1 MIFSRFLPLLGT
13 LLVLPALLGGCATTA
28 PVTKPDNLC
37 HFRRWQLEVE
47 QPSGTVAT
55 ASEAPLAAPA
65 APPAQAKRPVDN
77 AYLLLS
83 GGSQNGAFGAG
94 YLAEWHRQG
103 GRLPR
108 FRTVTGISTGAI
120 LASWAFID
128 EPEVME
134 QAYRI
139 TKESDLL
146 TAYAHYNR
154 KHELTLPSYLAL
166 ARHNALADLGPLR
179 KKLFGL
185 LDERTLRTIATQPD
199 ERALQI
205 GVVDSDT
212 GQAIILDMVHMA
224 RKAIASHDAGDAR
237 SFARYRGCYADAII
251 ASSSAPMAARPA
263 FIDNRMYIDGGA
275 RFGLFVRDFGD
286 TSKAFAPSP
295 PNALDNGTPPAV
307 YLIVNGTQ
315 QVGPEC
321 GRIDENKC
329 PGGFDPPFDIKD
341 PHRKWDLASTGLRA
355 TDILTNQVYRFSVA
369 DLAQRYKASYGEQA
383 YARHFHFTRI
393 NRKTMLAHPYPRDGG
408 KSCREWHELDWQQ
421 SRPLQF
427 YPHYMACLI
436 DYGSAR
442 ATGQHWWD
450 VQGESDAL

>member
-1 MIFSRFLPLLGT
+1 MSVTRYLI
-13 LLVLPALLGGCATTA
+13 LLGGLLLSACATTA

-47 QPSGTVAT
+47 QPSGALGT
-55 ASEAPLAAPA
+55 ASEAPLAAPPPPTGT
-65 APPAQAKRPVDN
+65 PPAKAARPVDN

-103 GRLPR
+103 GQLPH

-134 QAYRI
+134 RAYSI
-139 TKESDLL
+139 KKESELL
-146 TAYAHYNR
+146 TAYARYNS

-179 KKLFGL
+179 SKLFGL
-185 LDERTLRTIATQPD
+185 LDERTLRTIATQPN

-205 GVVDSDT
+205 GAVDSDT
-212 GQAIILDMVHMA
+212 GQAVIFDMVHMA
-224 RKAIASHDAGDAR
+224 RKAIAAHDAGDTPG
-237 SFARYRGCYADAII
+237 FARYRGCYADAIV
-251 ASSSAPMAARPA
+251 ASSSVPMAARPA
-263 FIDNRMYIDGGA
+263 FIDNRMYVDGGA

-286 TSKAFAPSP
+286 TSKALAPYTDGQNGNQP
-295 PNALDNGTPPAV
+295 PTV

-315 QVGPEC
+315 QVSPEC
-321 GRIDENKC
+321 GRIDESKC
-329 PGGFDPPFDIKD
+329 PGGFDPPFDLKD
-341 PHRKWDLASTGLRA
+341 PHRKWDLASAGLRA
-355 TDILTNQVYRFSVA
+355 TDILANQIYRFSVA
-369 DLAQRYKASYGEQA
+369 DLAARYRASYGEQA

-408 KSCREWHELDWQQ
+408 KSCREWQELDWQQ

-427 YPHYMACLI
+427 YPHFMACLI
-436 DYGSAR
+436 DYGNAR

-450 VQGESDAL
+450 VQSLSDEL